1 MASVTAIYEDLVI
14 KPGTCKGRGVMA
26 HRAILGR
33 RQMAVM
39 HDGCYCASTRVA
51 GHAVI
56 NDTGMIEH
64 CCHKGAGYVTET
76 AVLVGRDVA
85 GMFLGHR
92 SGSSIT
98 MTFCAV
104 ISAAGMIKGSIS
116 KTIGVMAYTAILSRG
131 RMWRRRIRHLS

>member
-1 MASVTAIYEDLVI
+1 MI

-33 RQMAVM
+33 RKMTIM
-39 HDGCYCASTRVA
+39 LDGCYCASTRVA

-76 AVLVGRDVA
+76 AVLGGRYVA
-85 GMFLGHR
+85 GMLLGHR
-92 SGSSIT
+92 PRSIVT

-104 ISAAGMIKGSIS
+104 ISAAGMVKGSIRE
-116 KTIGVMAYTAILSRG
+116 TIGVMAYTAILRRR
-131 RMWRRRIRHLS
+131 RMWRCRIRYLS